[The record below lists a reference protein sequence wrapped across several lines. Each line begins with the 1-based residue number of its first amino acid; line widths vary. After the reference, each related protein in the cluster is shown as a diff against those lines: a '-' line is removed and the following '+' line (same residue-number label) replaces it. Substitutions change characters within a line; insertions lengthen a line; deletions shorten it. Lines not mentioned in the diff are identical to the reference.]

1 MGLDTGIVVII
12 TDEQKFGFIPE
23 EFLCMRNRR
32 DRKEYEIHYWRK
44 NYRIDNIL
52 ANVFS
57 QCSGGRY
64 YDLSLDLE
72 ILEKAYSEILENW
85 ETIKKNDDYIFEV
98 ELERGM
104 KFARFLLN
112 KPKDSYIIEFYSF
125 C

>member
-12 TDEQKFGFIPE
+12 TDEQKFGSVPE
-23 EFLCMRNRR
+23 EFLCMRDRW

-52 ANVFS
+52 VNTFS
-57 QCSGGRY
+57 QCDSGRY
-64 YDLSLDLE
+64 YDLSINLE
-72 ILEKAYSEILENW
+72 MLEKAYSEILENW

-104 KFARFLLN
+104 KFARFLLD
-112 KPKDSYIIEFYSF
+112 KPKDSYIIEFYSS

>member
-12 TDEQKFGFIPE
+12 TDEQKFGSVPK

-44 NYRIDNIL
+44 NCRIDNIL
-52 ANVFS
+52 VNTFS
-57 QCSGGRY
+57 QCDSGRY
-64 YDLSLDLE
+64 YDLSINLE
-72 ILEKAYSEILENW
+72 MLEKAYSEILENW

-104 KFARFLLN
+104 KFARFLSD
-112 KPKDSYIIEFYSF
+112 KPKESYIIEFYSF
-125 C
+125 I